1 MNLLSVISQIKEAV
15 SPLPLFFEGE
25 VIDSEDS
32 AVGCLYLSGETIVN
46 KCYNP
51 NGYLL
56 FQLVITSCNL
66 TDIIEYWCKVKPRLL
81 EVYGLYD
88 IQTLSGNGYKV
99 AGYQVDDDQYEMII
113 KFKIRN

>member
-25 VIDSEDS
+25 VIDSEES

-51 NGYLL
+51 NGYLFHKTIKR
-56 FQLVITSCNL
+56 FQ
-66 TDIIEYWCKVKPRLL
+66 
-81 EVYGLYD
+81 GLPTFRG
-88 IQTLSGNGYKV
+88 IQMQKKDLYAWIKQKQKNFGTKWNIP
-99 AGYQVDDDQYEMII
+99 QYL
-113 KFKIRN
+113 